1 MEREALAVQQGSF
14 LFAICLLLLGLGGNN
29 PAWAQDEPV
38 EPPAEQAAKKKP
50 GRAPAGRDS
59 IATLD
64 KVHLSDGSIQHGKV
78 AELGGNTISLEYRG
92 AAKRIPKALVDKI
105 VFYEGRRS
113 QQKLD
118 TDLVILKVNEHRVP
132 CKILKESGV
141 EIRVELAN
149 GAKTTYRRDK
159 VLRVH
164 YRNQVLNS
172 SSDYYTVDL
181 AQQMDQAIR
190 LIVNGEENR
199 AAQAEKFLVQCGV
212 FALGKVQGALASFK
226 DAGEPEKKRIQG
238 SFVRILHI
246 HELKKVV
253 TDSMEAS
260 EPRIYEELTY
270 GGLET
275 RESLLK
281 VLYPKFTD
289 ESVPLAKYIISNEQE
304 DVRLRS
310 LSVEIL
316 RRLNCNKALLEIY
329 NDSSRELK
337 LVSSVALVRNRIFFP
352 VPTLLEALEV
362 GGEGNFKIRALAAGV
377 LRDSTRQ
384 NFGFKAEGTPEAR
397 AKALEKWRRWWEENT
412 QQYRARSLL
421 VLNNRAIETEARKES
436 REFWLQAHQFW
447 MAGRFDR
454 AGTYLREARRKD
466 PSFLKAHVSYATLLY
481 SELSRVEEV
490 AERKAAMI
498 AEAGQILKGLVD
510 SALPDAAGQDLHWIH
525 FEYGNVL
532 RLQGKHK
539 EALRQYENS
548 FGLDPSS
555 IASVLGIADSHW
567 AVATG
572 RNELSKV
579 ERKLEMQ
586 SALEGYSLAEKKIVE
601 SMGNIQVMSAV
612 DIPQLDTL
620 PFERRAHNRNALAVR
635 EELEKEGIR
644 LFIKKARVYR
654 LQEDPKKAVVA
665 LRQGLET
672 LNASTEL
679 KDKKPIEAD
688 LRAMLGVVYESMGQ
702 EVLAVKEYLKVV
714 KHLDRTNQVCRRG
727 YERLRK
733 RLQKKQATASRG

>member
-1 MEREALAVQQGSF
+1 MEREALAVQPGSF
-14 LFAICLLLLGLGGNN
+14 SFAICLLVLGFGIND
-29 PAWAQDEPV
+29 PTWAQDEPV
-38 EPPAEQAAKKKP
+38 KPPAEQATEKKP
-50 GRAPAGRDS
+50 NTARPGRNS

-64 KVHLSDGSIQHGKV
+64 KVHLSDGSVQHGKV
-78 AELGGNTISLEYRG
+78 AERGGNTISLEYRG
-92 AAKRIPKALVDKI
+92 AAKKIPKALVDKI

-118 TDLVILKVNEHRVP
+118 TDLVILKINEHRVP

-141 EIRVELAN
+141 EVRVELAN
-149 GAKTTYRRDK
+149 GAKTTYRRDQ

-164 YRNQVLNS
+164 YRNQVLK
-172 SSDYYTVDL
+172 SSDYYTIEV

-190 LIVNGEENR
+190 LIVNGEEIR
-199 AAQAEKFLVQCGV
+199 SAQAEKFLIQCGV
-212 FALGKVQGALASFK
+212 FALGKVEKSLGSFK
-226 DAGEPEKKRIQG
+226 NAGEPEKKRIQS
-238 SFVRILHI
+238 SFARILHV
-246 HELKKVV
+246 HQLKKVV
-253 TDSMEAS
+253 TDSMEAA
-260 EPRIYEELTY
+260 EPRIYQELTY
-270 GGLET
+270 GDLEV

-281 VLYPKFTD
+281 ILYPRFAD

-304 DVRLRS
+304 DVRLRA

-316 RRLNCNKALLEIY
+316 RRLNFNKALLEIY
-329 NDSSRELK
+329 NDSSHELK

-352 VPTLLEALEV
+352 IPTLLEALEV
-362 GGEGNFKIRALAAGV
+362 GGESNFKIRALAAGV

-397 AKALEKWRRWWEENT
+397 AKAIEKWRQWWEENT

-421 VLNNRAIETEARKES
+421 VLNNRAIETDARKES
-436 REFWLQAHQFW
+436 REFWLKAHQFW
-447 MAGRFDR
+447 TAGRFDR

-481 SELSRVEEV
+481 SELSRVEET
-490 AERKAAMI
+490 AERKEAMI

-510 SALPDAAGQDLHWIH
+510 SALPEAAEQDLHWVH

-539 EALRQYENS
+539 EALRQYEDS
-548 FGLDPSS
+548 LGLDPSS

-586 SALEGYSLAEKKIVE
+586 SALEGYSLAEKKIAE
-601 SMGNIQVMSAV
+601 LMGNIQVMSAA
-612 DIPQLDTL
+612 DIPQLETL
-620 PFERRAHNRNALAVR
+620 PFERRTHNRNALAVR
-635 EELEKEGIR
+635 EELEEKGIR
-644 LFIKKARVYR
+644 LSIKKARVYR
-654 LQEDPKKAVVA
+654 LQEDPKKAVVT

-672 LNASTEL
+672 LSASAEI
-679 KDKKPIEAD
+679 KDKKVIEAD

-714 KHLDRTNQVCRRG
+714 KDLDRTNPVCRRG

>member
-1 MEREALAVQQGSF
+1 MEHEALAVQQGSF
-14 LFAICLLLLGLGGNN
+14 SFAICLLVLGLGINN
-29 PAWAQDEPV
+29 PTWAQDAPV
-38 EPPAEQAAKKKP
+38 KPPAEQATEKKP
-50 GRAPAGRDS
+50 NRARAGRNL

-78 AELGGNTISLEYRG
+78 AERGGNTISLEYRG

-149 GAKTTYRRDK
+149 GARTTYRRDQ
-159 VLRVH
+159 VLRIH

-190 LIVNGEENR
+190 LIVSGEENR
-199 AAQAEKFLVQCGV
+199 SAQAEKFLVQCGV
-212 FALGKVQGALASFK
+212 FALGKVQRSLESFK
-226 DAGEPEKKRIQG
+226 DSGEPEKKKIKS
-238 SFVRILHI
+238 SFARILHI
-246 HELKKVV
+246 HQLKKVV

-270 GGLET
+270 GGLDA

-281 VLYPKFTD
+281 VLYPKFAD

-304 DVRLRS
+304 DVRLRA

-421 VLNNRAIETEARKES
+421 VLNNRAIETDARKES
-436 REFWLQAHQFW
+436 REFWLKAHQFW

>member
-1 MEREALAVQQGSF
+1 MAVQQGSF
-14 LFAICLLLLGLGGNN
+14 SFAICLLVLGLGINN
-29 PAWAQDEPV
+29 PTWAQDEPV
-38 EPPAEQAAKKKP
+38 KPPAEQATEKKTNT
-50 GRAPAGRDS
+50 APAGRNS

-78 AELGGNTISLEYRG
+78 AERGGNTISLEYRG

-141 EIRVELAN
+141 EVRVELAN
-149 GAKTTYRRDK
+149 GARTTYRRDQ
-159 VLRVH
+159 VLRIH

-190 LIVNGEENR
+190 LIVSGEENR
-199 AAQAEKFLVQCGV
+199 SAQAEKFLVQCGV
-212 FALGKVQGALASFK
+212 FALGKVQRSLESFK
-226 DAGEPEKKRIQG
+226 DSGEPEKKKIKS
-238 SFVRILHI
+238 SFARILHI
-246 HELKKVV
+246 HQLKKVV

-270 GGLET
+270 GGLDA

-281 VLYPKFTD
+281 VLYPKFAD

-304 DVRLRS
+304 DVRLRA

-397 AKALEKWRRWWEENT
+397 AKALDKWRQWWEENT

-436 REFWLQAHQFW
+436 REFWLKAHQFW

-481 SELSRVEEV
+481 SELSRVEKI

-498 AEAGQILKGLVD
+498 AEAGQILGGLVD

-601 SMGNIQVMSAV
+601 SMGNIQVMSSV
-612 DIPQLDTL
+612 DIPQLGTL

-644 LFIKKARVYR
+644 LSIKKARVYR

-679 KDKKPIEAD
+679 KDKKALEAD

-702 EVLAVKEYLKVV
+702 EILAVKEYLKVV
-714 KHLDRTNQVCRRG
+714 KDLDRTNPVCRRG

>member
-14 LFAICLLLLGLGGNN
+14 SFAICLLVLGLGGND
-29 PAWAQDEPV
+29 PTWAQDEPV
-38 EPPAEQAAKKKP
+38 GPPAEQATEKKP
-50 GRAPAGRDS
+50 NKAPAGRNS

-64 KVHLSDGSIQHGKV
+64 KVYLSDGSIQHGRV
-78 AELGGNTISLEYRG
+78 AELGGNTISLKYRG

-141 EIRVELAN
+141 EVRVALAS
-149 GAKTTYRRDK
+149 GAKTTYRRDQ
-159 VLRVH
+159 VLRLH
-164 YRNQVLNS
+164 YRNEVLSS
-172 SSDYYTVDL
+172 SSDYYTADL
-181 AQQMDQAIR
+181 AQEMDKAIR
-190 LIVNGEENR
+190 FIVNGEEGR
-199 AAQAEKFLVQCGV
+199 SAQAEKFLVQCGV
-212 FALGKVQGALASFK
+212 FALGKVQRSLGSFK
-226 DAGEPEKKRIQG
+226 AAGEPEKKKIQS
-238 SFVRILHI
+238 SFARILHI
-246 HELKKVV
+246 HQLKKVV
-253 TDSMEAS
+253 TDSMETW

-270 GGLET
+270 GGLEA

-304 DVRLRS
+304 DVRLRA

-352 VPTLLEALEV
+352 IPTLLEALDV
-362 GGEGNFKIRALAAGV
+362 GGEGNFKMRALAAGV

-397 AKALEKWRRWWEENT
+397 AKAIAKWRQWWEENT

-421 VLNNRAIETEARKES
+421 VLNNRAIETDARKES
-436 REFWLQAHQFW
+436 REFWLKAHQFW
-447 MAGRFDR
+447 TAGRFDR

-481 SELSRVEEV
+481 SELSQVEEI

-510 SALPDAAGQDLHWIH
+510 SALPEAAEQDLHWVH

-548 FGLDPSS
+548 LGLDPSS

-586 SALEGYSLAEKKIVE
+586 SALEGYSLAEKKIAE
-601 SMGNIQVMSAV
+601 SMGNIQVMSAG
-612 DIPQLDTL
+612 DIPQFDTL

-635 EELEKEGIR
+635 EELEEKGIR
-644 LFIKKARVYR
+644 LSIKKARVYR

-672 LNASTEL
+672 LNASAEV
-679 KDKKPIEAD
+679 KDKKAIEAD

-714 KHLDRTNQVCRRG
+714 KDLDRTNQVCRRG

>member
-1 MEREALAVQQGSF
+1 MAVQQGSF
-14 LFAICLLLLGLGGNN
+14 SFAICLLVLGLGINN
-29 PAWAQDEPV
+29 PTWAQDEPV
-38 EPPAEQAAKKKP
+38 KPPAEQATEKKTKT
-50 GRAPAGRDS
+50 APAGRNS

-78 AELGGNTISLEYRG
+78 AERGGNTISLEYRG

-141 EIRVELAN
+141 EVRVELAN
-149 GAKTTYRRDK
+149 GARTTYRRDQ
-159 VLRVH
+159 VLRIH

-190 LIVNGEENR
+190 LIVSGEENR
-199 AAQAEKFLVQCGV
+199 SAQAEKFLVQCGV
-212 FALGKVQGALASFK
+212 FALGKVQRSLESFK
-226 DAGEPEKKRIQG
+226 DAGEPEKKKIKS
-238 SFVRILHI
+238 SFARILHI
-246 HELKKVV
+246 HQLKKVV

-260 EPRIYEELTY
+260 EPQIYEELTY
-270 GGLET
+270 GGLDT

-281 VLYPKFTD
+281 VLYPKFAD

-304 DVRLRS
+304 DVRLRA

-397 AKALEKWRRWWEENT
+397 AKALDKWRQWWEENT

-436 REFWLQAHQFW
+436 REFWLKAHQFW

-481 SELSRVEEV
+481 SELSRVEKI

-498 AEAGQILKGLVD
+498 AEAGQILGGLVD

-612 DIPQLDTL
+612 DIPQLGTL

-644 LFIKKARVYR
+644 LSIKKARVYR

-679 KDKKPIEAD
+679 REKKALEAD

-714 KHLDRTNQVCRRG
+714 KDLDRTNPVCRRG

>member
-1 MEREALAVQQGSF
+1 MEHEALAVQQGSF
-14 LFAICLLLLGLGGNN
+14 SFAICLLVLGLGINN
-29 PAWAQDEPV
+29 PTWAQDEPV
-38 EPPAEQAAKKKP
+38 KPPAEQATEKKP
-50 GRAPAGRDS
+50 NRARAGRNL

-78 AELGGNTISLEYRG
+78 AERGGNTISLEYRG

-141 EIRVELAN
+141 EVRVELAN
-149 GAKTTYRRDK
+149 GAKTTYRRDR
-159 VLRVH
+159 VLRLH
-164 YRNQVLNS
+164 YRNQVLNA
-172 SSDYYTVDL
+172 SSDYYTVEL
-181 AQQMDQAIR
+181 AQEMDQAIR
-190 LIVNGEENR
+190 LIVNGEESGS
-199 AAQAEKFLVQCGV
+199 AQAEKFLVQCGV
-212 FALGKVQGALASFK
+212 FALGKVQRSLGSFK
-226 DAGEPEKKRIQG
+226 DAGGEPEKKRIQS
-238 SFVRILHI
+238 SFARILHI
-246 HELKKVV
+246 HQLKKVV
-253 TDSMEAS
+253 TDSMETS

-270 GGLET
+270 GGLEA

-304 DVRLRS
+304 DVRLRA

-352 VPTLLEALEV
+352 IPTLLEALDV

-397 AKALEKWRRWWEENT
+397 AKAIKKWRQWWEENT

-421 VLNNRAIETEARKES
+421 VLNNRGIETEARKES
-436 REFWLQAHQFW
+436 REFWLKAHQFW
-447 MAGRFDR
+447 TAGRFDR

-481 SELSRVEEV
+481 SELAQVEEI

-510 SALPDAAGQDLHWIH
+510 SALPDAAEQDLHWIH

-548 FGLDPSS
+548 LGLDPSS

-586 SALEGYSLAEKKIVE
+586 SALEGYSLAEKKIAE
-601 SMGNIQVMSAV
+601 SMGNIQVMSAG

-635 EELEKEGIR
+635 EELEKDGIR
-644 LFIKKARVYR
+644 LSIKKARVYC

-672 LNASTEL
+672 LNASAEI
-679 KDKKPIEAD
+679 KDKKAIEAD

-702 EVLAVKEYLKVV
+702 EVLAVKE
-714 KHLDRTNQVCRRG
+714 
-727 YERLRK
+727 
-733 RLQKKQATASRG
+733 

>member
-1 MEREALAVQQGSF
+1 MAVQQGSF
-14 LFAICLLLLGLGGNN
+14 SFAICLLVLGLGINN
-29 PAWAQDEPV
+29 PTWAQDEPV
-38 EPPAEQAAKKKP
+38 KPPAEQATEKKTNT
-50 GRAPAGRDS
+50 APAGRNS

-78 AELGGNTISLEYRG
+78 AERGGNTISLEYRG

-141 EIRVELAN
+141 EVRVELAN
-149 GAKTTYRRDK
+149 GARTTYRRDQ
-159 VLRVH
+159 VLRIH

-190 LIVNGEENR
+190 LIVSGEENR
-199 AAQAEKFLVQCGV
+199 SAQAEKFLVQCGV
-212 FALGKVQGALASFK
+212 FALGKVQRSLESFK
-226 DAGEPEKKRIQG
+226 DSGEPEKKKIKS
-238 SFVRILHI
+238 SFARILHI
-246 HELKKVV
+246 HQLKKVV

-270 GGLET
+270 GGLDA

-281 VLYPKFTD
+281 VLYPKFAD

-304 DVRLRS
+304 DVRLRA

-397 AKALEKWRRWWEENT
+397 AKALDKWRQWWEENT

-436 REFWLQAHQFW
+436 REFWLKAHQFW

-481 SELSRVEEV
+481 SELSRVEKI

-498 AEAGQILKGLVD
+498 AEAGQILGGLVD

-601 SMGNIQVMSAV
+601 SMGNIQVMSSV
-612 DIPQLDTL
+612 DIPQLGTL

-644 LFIKKARVYR
+644 LSIKKARVYR

-679 KDKKPIEAD
+679 KDKKALEAD

-714 KHLDRTNQVCRRG
+714 KDLDRTNPVCRRG

>member
-14 LFAICLLLLGLGGNN
+14 SFAICLLVLGLGIND
-29 PAWAQDEPV
+29 PTWAQDEPV
-38 EPPAEQAAKKKP
+38 EPPAEQATEKKSNK
-50 GRAPAGRDS
+50 ASAGRNS

-64 KVHLSDGSIQHGKV
+64 KVHLSDGSIQYGKV
-78 AELGGNTISLEYRG
+78 AERGGNTISLEYRG

-141 EIRVELAN
+141 EVRVELAN
-149 GAKTTYRRDK
+149 GAKTTYRRDR
-159 VLRVH
+159 VLRLH
-164 YRNQVLNS
+164 YRNQVLNA
-172 SSDYYTVDL
+172 SSDYYTVEL
-181 AQQMDQAIR
+181 AQEMDQAIR
-190 LIVNGEENR
+190 LIVNGEESR
-199 AAQAEKFLVQCGV
+199 SAQAEKFLVQCGV
-212 FALGKVQGALASFK
+212 FALGKVQKSLGSFK
-226 DAGEPEKKRIQG
+226 DAGEPEKKKIQS
-238 SFVRILHI
+238 SFARILHI
-246 HELKKVV
+246 HQLKKVV
-253 TDSMEAS
+253 TDSMETS

-304 DVRLRS
+304 DVRLRA

-352 VPTLLEALEV
+352 IPTLLEALDV

-397 AKALEKWRRWWEENT
+397 AKAIKKWRQWWEENT

-421 VLNNRAIETEARKES
+421 VLNNRGIETEARKES
-436 REFWLQAHQFW
+436 REFWLKAHQFW
-447 MAGRFDR
+447 TAGRFDR

-481 SELSRVEEV
+481 SELSQVEEI

-510 SALPDAAGQDLHWIH
+510 SALPDAVEQDLHWIH

-548 FGLDPSS
+548 LGLDPSS

-579 ERKLEMQ
+579 ERKLEMH
-586 SALEGYSLAEKKIVE
+586 SALKGYSLAEKKIAE
-601 SMGNIQVMSAV
+601 SMGNIQVMSAG
-612 DIPQLDTL
+612 DIPQLGTL

-644 LFIKKARVYR
+644 LSIKKARVYR

-672 LNASTEL
+672 LNASAEI
-679 KDKKPIEAD
+679 KDKKAIEAD

-714 KHLDRTNQVCRRG
+714 KDLDRTNPVCRRG